1 MRTQRF
7 ITQCP
12 VTCAAVLIFAETGTE
27 SLNTEAIAALR
38 ATTFKEVIDF
48 LMPADFW
55 EKYVK
60 PYEKKVLQSLFFD
73 VFHEA
78 LMTVYVLG

>member
-1 MRTQRF
+1 MIFARRLLAH
-7 ITQCP
+7 CP
-12 VTCAAVLIFAETGTE
+12 VLCAAVIVFAETGVE

-48 LMPADFW
+48 LMPSDFW

-60 PYEKKVLQSLFFD
+60 PYEKKVTFA
-73 VFHEA
+73 VF
-78 LMTVYVLG
+78 V